1 MLRAFS
7 SKLRTYGSKS
17 VFQFLHLS
25 SHRLKENGMQ
35 FLFLCADR
43 IGFFWIYLNRVQI
56 AVTPGRQTPCS
67 CRRALARAT
76 CAGVSPPPC
85 LIEGP
90 RPRACPICCGCTM
103 RLFLPSVQINRL
115 PLNGAFFLSNY
126 PIHGGWKGG
135 DLRVC
140 YFGIEAS
147 RNSHVDTSEMSV
159 LCSTEILNNYLPAIL
174 LNYLFTHPPSHLSVR
189 PCI

>member
-1 MLRAFS
+1 
-7 SKLRTYGSKS
+7 
-17 VFQFLHLS
+17 
-25 SHRLKENGMQ
+25 MQ

-43 IGFFWIYLNRVQI
+43 IGFFWISLNRVQI

-67 CRRALARAT
+67 CRRELARAT

-90 RPRACPICCGCTM
+90 RPRACPICCGSTM
-103 RLFLPSVQINRL
+103 RLFLPSVQINRF

-147 RNSHVDTSEMSV
+147 RNIHVDTSEISV
-159 LCSTEILNNYLPAIL
+159 LCSTEILNNYLLPS
-174 LNYLFTHPPSHLSVR
+174 YLITCPLIHHPICPSVC
-189 PCI
+189 PCILPFIYLSFDVSSDYLLSYLTIQCI